1 MVTYLPSAVISKI
14 KIRPNLYPPQSN
26 HSMVNNV
33 SSHHEFDESNLDASD
48 SGESNIGL
56 FARIAEDIRNKGY
69 SINPGALPLNLGDSL
84 LQRINTMG
92 DEQFVHARIGREQ
105 LLMKNQFVRKNE
117 ICWIT
122 GESDA
127 GRDWLQW
134 TTEMQ
139 VFLNRRLL
147 LGLFSFE
154 SHFSHYAVGDFYK
167 RHVDA
172 HKGDTNRVVSIVV
185 YLNPD
190 WLPES
195 AGEFVLYKD
204 DFDQEGITVTP
215 DFGTVVVFLSED
227 FPHEALVTNRDRY
240 AIAGWFRVN
249 SSILGRVD
257 PPL

>member
-1 MVTYLPSAVISKI
+1 MD
-14 KIRPNLYPPQSN
+14 
-26 HSMVNNV
+26 NNS
-33 SSHHEFDESNLDASD
+33 SSHLGSYHGGDKSGDASNFD
-48 SGESNIGL
+48 SSNPGL
-56 FARIAEDIRNKGY
+56 FARIAEDIHTKGY
-69 SINPGALPLNLGDSL
+69 SINPGALPLSLGDCL

-92 DEQFVHARIGREQ
+92 DDQFVHARVGREQ

-134 TTEMQ
+134 TSELQ
-139 VFLNRRLL
+139 LFLNRRLL

-172 HKGDTNRVVSIVV
+172 LRSTKLKDSNISKTNRVLSVVV

-190 WLPES
+190 WVPENE
-195 AGEFVLYKD
+195 GELILYKD
-204 DFDQEGITVTP
+204 ELDQEGIKVIP
-215 DFGTVVVFLSED
+215 GFGTVVVFLSED
-227 FPHEALVTNRDRY
+227 FPHEVLVTNRDRY
-240 AIAGWFRVN
+240 SIAGWFRVN
-249 SSILGRVD
+249 SSTIDRVD